1 MIDFYLLKRKLAI
14 EVDEL
19 GYKDRKPEKE
29 NTRQKEIEECLEC
42 TVIRINPD
50 EKDFSAYDELGKI
63 QAVIDKLKNQK
74 KMKNQKNETALFAD
88 QLNQDS

>member
-88 QLNQDS
+88 ELNQDS

>member
-63 QAVIDKLKNQK
+63 QAVIDKLKN
-74 KMKNQKNETALFAD
+74 
-88 QLNQDS
+88 

>member
-74 KMKNQKNETALFAD
+74 KMKNQKDETALFAD